1 VLYTFNSNRSPIL
14 NSGQLQKYF
23 KKYLNDCK
31 NEIIICSAFIKTT
44 GIKWFYKN
52 LSNKKI
58 KCRVISRWNKEDLLS
73 NVSDIEVYEFC
84 KELGWSFEIIE
95 NLHAKFYLIDK
106 KNLICGSLNLTAKGL
121 GLLPISNKEF
131 GFFLKA
137 EDEDISN
144 IQTLL
149 NDSIKI
155 NDELFAEYKKF
166 LAKHKNF
173 KFPKYP
179 EFPDK
184 IKKLKEKKLKKI
196 WVNDFMFSKFEDLL
210 DDKKNSK
217 DKNHDKFLLNLSGEA
232 TDIKNLRIKF
242 RELDIFKWFIKNI
255 KLQKNKT
262 FFFGELSSLIHNS
275 LFDDPKPYRKS
286 IKILQSNF
294 LDYLYKLKIK
304 EIKIERPEHSQK
316 ISYLG

>member
-1 VLYTFNSNRSPIL
+1 MLYTFNSNRSPIL

-31 NEIIICSAFIKTT
+31 NEIIICSAFIKIT

-137 EDEDISN
+137 EDEDINN

-155 NDELFAEYKKF
+155 NDELFIEYKKF
-166 LAKHKNF
+166 VDKHKNF

-196 WVNDFMFSKFEDLL
+196 WVNDFVFSKFEELL
-210 DDKKNSK
+210 DNKKNSK
-217 DKNHDKFLLNLSGEA
+217 DKKHDKLLLDLSGE
-232 TDIKNLRIKF
+232 TINIKNLRIKF
-242 RELDIFKWFIKNI
+242 KELDIFKWFIKNI
-255 KLQKNKT
+255 KLQKKKT
-262 FFFGELSSLIHNS
+262 FYFGELSSLIHNS
-275 LFDDPKPYRKS
+275 LFDDPKPYRKN

-304 EIKIERPEHSQK
+304 EIKIERPKHSQK

>member
-1 VLYTFNSNRSPIL
+1 MLYTFNSDRSPIL
-14 NSGQLQKYF
+14 SSEQLQKYF
-23 KKYLNDCK
+23 KKYLNECK
-31 NEIIICSAFIKTT
+31 NEIIVCSAFIKTT

-52 LSNKKI
+52 LSNNKV

-73 NVSDIEVYEFC
+73 NVSDIEVYEIC

-137 EDEDISN
+137 KDEDIKN

-155 NDELFAEYKKF
+155 NDELFSEYKKF
-166 LAKHKNF
+166 VDKNKNF
-173 KFPKYP
+173 KFPKFP

-210 DDKKNSK
+210 DRKKDTK
-217 DKNHDKFLLNLSGEA
+217 DIKHDKLLLDLSGEN
-232 TDIKNLRIKF
+232 INIMNLRIKF

-275 LFDDPKPYRKS
+275 LFDDPKPYRKN

-294 LDYLYKLKIK
+294 LDYLYKLKFK
-304 EIKIERPEHSQK
+304 EIKIERPKHSQK
-316 ISYLG
+316 ISYIS